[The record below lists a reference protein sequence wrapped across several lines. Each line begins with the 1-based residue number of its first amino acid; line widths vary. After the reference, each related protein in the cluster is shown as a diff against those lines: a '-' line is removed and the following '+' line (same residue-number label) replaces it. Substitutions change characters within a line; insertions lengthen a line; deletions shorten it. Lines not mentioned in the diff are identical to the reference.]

1 MVQEYMH
8 HITRISLLLKKRGE
22 CVQQEL
28 QKYSIFFEVEGSKA
42 LFTDPVSRIGKEKN
56 SYPVPTQSALIGI
69 CKNIYWK
76 PTIEYQI
83 TECRVMNE
91 IQYEAMNKLV
101 PHFYDDKKDLSTYK
115 YLKNVRYKVR
125 GYIIPNPERPDL
137 IDDFGAKHLAIFQR
151 SLDAGGRYMPYLGA
165 SECMAFVS
173 PAKYGDGN
181 GYYDDVESLH
191 IGVMY
196 NVVDYDK
203 NGRAKG
209 TALFD
214 CYMKHGTIHFP
225 AEEQCAYYDIE
236 QPERSRALPQKSDVD
251 LADVPETINSL
262 QSLLQLYPIA
272 VANTDDVKDR
282 PLPTSHIGVT
292 SQLTV
297 VLTKN
302 GKFSGAY
309 ANSDD
314 DAATAIPVTL
324 ESASRTVAP
333 VPHLLTEKLEYLCS
347 DSPTP
352 KNDVY
357 MQQINALKN
366 PPAEVCAIREY
377 LCAKT
382 LSDDIAFLCDEKG
395 CVRNSKV
402 AFKDAVVRFMVDD
415 VKTWEAKHIQ
425 TYFDAVASA
434 KVTQQGLDYLTGETT
449 NTTVRTIGK
458 IRSDSDMAKLISS
471 NDSRGCAFRDG
482 AFVTAE
488 ECVSLGYHSSQKALS
503 TLRWLIRRQSVHV
516 GSLTCLVWT
525 NHPEQDY
532 GKKLNQLLFQWDDP
546 EETIDPIT
554 DVHWILLDT
563 VDGGTKGRISVCGE
577 GFLPGSTAVD
587 NLRYWHQSNRG
598 KIWRDK
604 KWIDGSPSLLEVVN
618 TAYGCAGKK
627 WEAPDSIKR
636 LRVRELIPG
645 ILQGTLQKESLLRNL
660 ETRIMQ
666 PLKIPSWNWLASVEV
681 YRALTHAEDSDTQSI
696 SYQAGRLLRDYEL
709 LLYNTPKFAD
719 SFSRIWHP
727 FVLQPKTTW
736 AYQMLP
742 ILNIC
747 SKTIDV
753 SGIFDQAKILDTL
766 DSVVKINHH
775 DMILGYSDHFAETL
789 KD

>member
-1 MVQEYMH
+1 MH
-8 HITRISLLLKKRGE
+8 HITRISISLSKKRGE

-137 IDDFGAKHLAIFQR
+137 IDDFGAKHLAIFNR
-151 SLDAGGRYMPYLGA
+151 SLEVGGRFLPYLGA

-173 PAKYGDGN
+173 PTQYDTEN
-181 GYYDDVESLH
+181 GFYDNVESLH

-196 NVVDYDK
+196 NAVDYDK

-209 TALFD
+209 TAMFD

-225 AEEQCAYYDIE
+225 SEEQCAYYDIK
-236 QPERSRALPQKSDVD
+236 QPERSRALPQKRDVD

-282 PLPTSHIGVT
+282 PLPASHIGAA
-292 SQLTV
+292 SQITV
-297 VLTKN
+297 ALTKN
-302 GKFSGAY
+302 GKFAGAY
-309 ANSDD
+309 ANTDD
-314 DAATAIPVTL
+314 DMATAIPVTI
-324 ESASRTVAP
+324 ESASRTSAP
-333 VPHLLTEKLEYLCS
+333 VPHFLTEKLEYLCGES
-347 DSPTP
+347 STP
-352 KNDVY
+352 KNDAY
-357 MQQINALKN
+357 IQQLNELNN
-366 PPAEVCAIREY
+366 PPEAVCTIKNY
-377 LCAKT
+377 LLTKT
-382 LSDDIAFLCDEKG
+382 LSNDIAFLCDENG
-395 CVRNSKV
+395 YVLNSKV
-402 AFKDAVVRFMVDD
+402 AFKDAIIRFLVDD
-415 VKTWEAKHIQ
+415 VKTWEDPKLQ
-425 TYFDAVASA
+425 EYFDSIASA
-434 KVTQQGLDYLTGETT
+434 RVTQQGIDYLTGEIT

-458 IRSDSDMAKLISS
+458 IRSDADMAKLISS

-482 AFVTAE
+482 TFVTAE

-503 TLRWLIRRQSVHV
+503 TLRWLIRRQSIHV

-525 NHPEQDY
+525 NHPEQNY
-532 GKKLNQLLFQWDDP
+532 GKQLNNLMFKWDDP

-554 DVHWILLDT
+554 DVHWLLLDT

-587 NLRYWHQSNRG
+587 NLRYWYQSNRG

-666 PLKIPSWNWLASVEV
+666 PLKLPSWNWLASVEV

-747 SKTIDV
+747 SKAIDV
-753 SGIFDQAKILDTL
+753 SGILDQAKILDTL

-789 KD
+789 KN

>member
-1 MVQEYMH
+1 MKEFTRH
-8 HITRISLLLKKRGE
+8 TTRISLLEKRGE
-22 CVQQEL
+22 CVQQEV
-28 QKYSIFFEVEGSKA
+28 QKYSIYFEVEGSKA
-42 LFTDPVSRIGKEKN
+42 LFADPVSRIGKEKN

-115 YLKNVRYKVR
+115 YLKNIRYKVR

-137 IDDFGAKHLAIFQR
+137 IDDFSAKHLDIFNR
-151 SLDAGGRYMPYLGA
+151 SLEVGGRFLPYLGA

-173 PAKYGDGN
+173 PTQYDTEN
-181 GYYDDVESLH
+181 GFYDNVKSLH
-191 IGVMY
+191 IGMMY
-196 NVVDYDK
+196 NVVSY
-203 NGRAKG
+203 NQSGRAKG
-209 TALFD
+209 ITLFD
-214 CYMKHGTIHFP
+214 CYMKRGIIHFP
-225 AEEQCAYYDIE
+225 VQEQCAYYDTKHPD
-236 QPERSRALPQKSDVD
+236 QSKALPSKSDAE
-251 LADVPETINSL
+251 LADLDVSETVNSL

-272 VANTDDVKDR
+272 VDNDDTKDK
-282 PLPTSHIGVT
+282 PLPASHIGAA

-314 DAATAIPVTL
+314 DVATVIPVTL
-324 ESASRTVAP
+324 ESASRTATP

-434 KVTQQGLDYLTGETT
+434 KVTQQGLDYLTGEIT

-458 IRSDSDMAKLISS
+458 IRSDADMAKLISS

-525 NHPEQDY
+525 NHPEQNY
-532 GKKLNQLLFQWDDP
+532 GKQLNNLIFKWDDP

-554 DVHWILLDT
+554 DVHWLLLDT

-587 NLRYWHQSNRG
+587 NLRYWYQSNRG

-604 KWIDGSPSLLEVVN
+604 KWIDGSPSLLEIIN
-618 TAYGCAGKK
+618 AAYGSAGKK

-645 ILQGTLQKESLLRNL
+645 ILQGTLNKESLLRNL

-681 YRALTHAEDSDTQSI
+681 YRALTHAEDSDTQSL

-709 LLYNTPKFAD
+709 LFYNIPKFAD
-719 SFSRIWHP
+719 SFSRVWHP
-727 FVLQPKTTW
+727 FLLQPKATW
-736 AYQMLP
+736 TYQMVPL
-742 ILNIC
+742 LKIC
-747 SKTIDV
+747 SKTLDV
-753 SGIFDQAKILDTL
+753 SSVFNQAKILDTL

-775 DMILGYSDHFAETL
+775 DMILGYSDHFNETL

>member
-1 MVQEYMH
+1 MQLEEY
-8 HITRISLLLKKRGE
+8 IIS
-22 CVQQEL
+22 
-28 QKYSIFFEVEGSKA
+28 FEVEGNKA
-42 LFTDPVSRIGKEKN
+42 LFTDPLSRTGKEKN
-56 SYPVPTQSALIGI
+56 SYPVPTASALKGI
-69 CKNIYWK
+69 CENIYWK
-76 PTIEYQI
+76 PTIDYRI
-83 TECRVMNE
+83 TECRIINE
-91 IQYEAMNKLV
+91 IQYEATNQLV
-101 PHFYDDKKDLSTYK
+101 SHIYDNKKDLSIYK
-115 YLKNVRYKVR
+115 YLKNVRYQVK
-125 GYIIPNPERPDL
+125 GYIIPNPKRPDL
-137 IDDFGAKHLAIFQR
+137 IADYGPKHLAIFQR
-151 SLDAGGRYMPYLGA
+151 SLNAGGRYMPYLGA

-282 PLPTSHIGVT
+282 PLPASHIGVT

-314 DAATAIPVTL
+314 DVATVIPVTL

-352 KNDVY
+352 KNDAY
-357 MQQINALKN
+357 MQQINALEN

-434 KVTQQGLDYLTGETT
+434 KVTQQGLDYLTGEIT

-488 ECVSLGYHSSQKALS
+488 ECVSLGYHSSQQALS

-532 GKKLNQLLFQWDDP
+532 GKKLNQLLFKWDDP
-546 EETIDPIT
+546 EEAIDPIT
-554 DVHWILLDT
+554 DVHWLLLDT

-587 NLRYWHQSNRG
+587 NLRYWYQSNRG

-604 KWIDGSPSLLEVVN
+604 KWIAGSPSLLEIIN

-681 YRALTHAEDSDTQSI
+681 YRALTHAEDNDTQSI

-719 SFSRIWHP
+719 SFSRVWHP

-775 DMILGYSDHFAETL
+775 DMILGYADQFSETL
-789 KD
+789 KK